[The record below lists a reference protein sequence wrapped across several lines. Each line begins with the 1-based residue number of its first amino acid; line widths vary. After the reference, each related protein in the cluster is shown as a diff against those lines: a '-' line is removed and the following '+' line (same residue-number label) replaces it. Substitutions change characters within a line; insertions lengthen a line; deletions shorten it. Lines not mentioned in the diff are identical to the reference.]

1 MKSDRC
7 ENAQTIRGGVDKKSF
22 IFGIMAVL
30 LCGMGFG
37 IIAPVVPFLVKPYI
51 TSPAEQARAVTL
63 LTAIYALCVFLAAP
77 GIGVLSDRYGRR
89 PILLISLLGSAAGYI
104 IFGVGGALWV
114 LFLGRVIEGLTG
126 GIISTLFAFF
136 ADITPK
142 EERTK
147 YFGWVSAA
155 ASVGVV
161 IGPIVG
167 GLLAN
172 FGYSVPMFFGAALTL
187 LNFIY
192 GYFYMPETLN
202 KDNRLPEFTLKK
214 LNPFMQLFSVLSM
227 KNLTM
232 LFLASFLIWVPN
244 GSMQAILSQ
253 FSIDNFQLEPTII
266 GLMFSIIGVQD
277 IISQG
282 FIMPQLLKRLSDKKI
297 AILGMVFEVFG
308 YAFIGAAAMF
318 SRFPLFVIGMFLFAF
333 GDSVFGPS
341 FSGMISKSV
350 AANEQ
355 GRVQGGNQAISSFAR
370 VVGPVV
376 GGHLYITLGHSAP
389 AFMGIILIIAAII
402 VLSCKV
408 RINES

>member
-1 MKSDRC
+1 MKTSKN
-7 ENAQTIRGGVDKKSF
+7 ENEAAIRGIVDKRSF

-51 TSPAEQARAVTL
+51 LSPDEQARAVTF

-89 PILLISLLGSAAGYI
+89 PILLISLLGSATGYI
-104 IFGVGGALWV
+104 IFGIGGALWV
-114 LFLGRVIEGLTG
+114 LFLGRIIEGFTG
-126 GIISTLFAFF
+126 GIIGTLFAYF

-161 IGPIVG
+161 IGPIAG
-167 GLLAN
+167 GMLAK
-172 FGYSVPMFFGAALTL
+172 FGYSVPMFFGAIITL
-187 LNFIY
+187 INFIY

-214 LNPFMQLFSVLSM
+214 LNPFTQLFSVLFM

-244 GSMQAILSQ
+244 GSLQAILSQ
-253 FSIDNFQLEPTII
+253 FSIDNFQLSPAVI

-282 FIMPQLLKRLSDKKI
+282 FIMPKLLTRLSDKKI
-297 AILGMVFEVFG
+297 AILGMTFEVFG
-308 YAFIGAAAMF
+308 YAFIGASAIF
-318 SRFPLFVIGMFLFAF
+318 SRFPLFVVGMFLFAF

-341 FSGMISKSV
+341 FGGMISKSV

-370 VVGPVV
+370 VVGPVL
-376 GGHLYITLGHSAP
+376 GGYLYITLGHSAP
-389 AFMGIILIIAAII
+389 AFMGIILITAAII
-402 VLSCKV
+402 VLACKARV
-408 RINES
+408 NES